1 MFKNGQKIGI
11 KKKNKI
17 AAEGGEKKIGPFFTY
32 PLFRT
37 PQILVSLTLWAGVS
51 PATSWQDVR
60 ALTSQLFSWR
70 PGRTSWQTS

>member
-1 MFKNGQKIGI
+1 MVKTFKKMLKNGQKIGI

-37 PQILVSLTLWAGVS
+37 PQILVSLTL
-51 PATSWQDVR
+51 
-60 ALTSQLFSWR
+60 
-70 PGRTSWQTS
+70 